1 MGPELLAV
9 QDSANGE
16 ADAET
21 EKDSQKVVPTRK
33 RARMEA
39 AVRTLL
45 ECLGE
50 DPEREGLVDTP
61 KRVAKALLDCT
72 CGYSQTAAE
81 LVGSAIFK
89 EESCGDIVIVRDIPV
104 HSLCE
109 HHMLP
114 FTGKAHV
121 AYIPDGN
128 VIGLSKIGRIVDMYS
143 RRLQVQERLTHQVRR
158 HAVPGVRVWFR
169 RARARLRCRARRAQA
184 PRLSHPRA
192 RASFA
197 PADRGRAR
205 GAAGAK
211 GRGRDHRVHA
221 HVHGDARRP
230 AARRDDGDARAARL
244 LARRRAEAQ
253 RFHAPAQPIHVSRAH
268 REHLIVRCALA
279 PAIVS
284 RPSGWG
290 EEMDNE

>member
-1 MGPELLAV
+1 MGPDLLEMQA
-9 QDSANGE
+9 SAALGE
-16 ADAET
+16 AADAE
-21 EKDSQKVVPTRK
+21 KDPQKLLPARK

-72 CGYSQTAAE
+72 CGYGQTAAE

-121 AYIPDGN
+121 AYIPNGN
-128 VIGLSKIGRIVDMYS
+128 VIGLSKVGRIVDMFS

-158 HAVPGVRVWFR
+158 C
-169 RARARLRCRARRAQA
+169 ARARTRSGHACVRDATVRDGRARVSRSRALLCC
-184 PRLSHPRA
+184 PYRRDRA
-192 RASFA
+192 G
-197 PADRGRAR
+197 ADRERAR
-205 GAAGAK
+205 GAARAK
-211 GRGRDHRVHA
+211 GGGRDSRVHT
-221 HVHGDARRP
+221 HVHVDARRAP
-230 AARRDDGDARAARL
+230 ARRHHGDARAARQ
-244 LARRRAEAQ
+244 LARRRAEPK
-253 RFHAPAQPIHVSRAH
+253 RLDVIAQPILSGTM
-268 REHLIVRCALA
+268 AL
-279 PAIVS
+279 
-284 RPSGWG
+284 RR
-290 EEMDNE
+290 